1 MNALVPIA
9 SVSLPAALAPDL
21 TRAAELARE
30 EKAAAT
36 RRAYRSD
43 FRIFDDWCRGRGI
56 SALPAAPESVAAFLA
71 HDVETG
77 TRDVETGTRPST
89 LGRRVAAIRYAHKL
103 AGHSAPTDD
112 ERVKA
117 TMRGIRRSLG
127 TAPRKKAPA
136 TAERI
141 VSMALSAGGDMKGL
155 RDRALLL
162 TGFAGAFR
170 RSELVALDCEDLE
183 ESELG
188 FKMTI
193 WHSKT
198 DQEGAGQTIA
208 IVRGS
213 VACPVTA
220 LKAWLAAA
228 GITSGPI
235 FRAVKKGG
243 AVAGRL
249 SSQTVAEIVKAYAER
264 VGLDPAVF
272 AGHSMRSG
280 FLTSAAKRGAS
291 IFKLMDQSRHR
302 SVESLR
308 GYVRDAE
315 IFKEH
320 AGAGLL

>member
-1 MNALVPIA
+1 MDAIVPISSGA
-9 SVSLPAALAPDL
+9 AISAALAPDL

-30 EKAAAT
+30 EKAEST

-43 FRIFDDWCRGRGI
+43 FRIFEAWCQDRGM
-56 SALPAAPESVAAFLA
+56 SSLPAAAETVAAFLA
-71 HDVETG
+71 HDVEAG
-77 TRDVETGTRPST
+77 SRPST
-89 LGRRVAAIRYAHKL
+89 LGRRVSAIRYAHKL
-103 AGHSAPTDD
+103 AGHPAPTDD

-117 TMRGIRRSLG
+117 TMRGIRRTVG
-127 TAPRKKAPA
+127 TAPRKKTPA

-141 VSMALSAGGDMKGL
+141 VSMAIATGIDMKGL
-155 RDRALLL
+155 RDRAVLLM
-162 TGFAGAFR
+162 GFAGAFR
-170 RSELVALDCEDLE
+170 RSELVALNVEDLE

-188 FKMTI
+188 FKVVI
-193 WHSKT
+193 RRSKT

-208 IVRGS
+208 ITRGS
-213 VACPVTA
+213 VACPVAA

-228 GITSGPI
+228 GITAGPI
-235 FRAVKKGG
+235 FRSVKKGG
-243 AVAGRL
+243 AIRGRL
-249 SSQTVAEIVKAYAER
+249 PAQSVADIVKTYAER
-264 VGLDPAVF
+264 VGLDPALF

-291 IFKLMDQSRHR
+291 IFKMMDQSRHR
-302 SVESLR
+302 SVETLR

>member
-1 MNALVPIA
+1 MNALVP
-9 SVSLPAALAPDL
+9 SSPGSSLPAALAPDL
-21 TRAAELARE
+21 TRAAEWARE

-43 FRIFDDWCRGRGI
+43 FRIFEAWCRGRGV
-56 SALPAAPESVAAFLA
+56 SALPASPEAVVAFLA

-77 TRDVETGTRPST
+77 SRPST

-103 AGHSAPTDD
+103 AGRPIPTDD

-141 VSMALSAGGDMKGL
+141 IAMALSTGQDLKGL

-162 TGFAGAFR
+162 IGFAGAFR
-170 RSELVALDCEDLE
+170 RSELVALDLNDLE

-188 FKMTI
+188 YKVTI
-193 WHSKT
+193 RHSKT
-198 DQEGAGQTIA
+198 DQEGVGQTIA

-213 VACPVTA
+213 VACPVAA

-228 GITSGPI
+228 GTTAGPI
-235 FRAVKKGG
+235 FRSVRKGG
-243 AVAGRL
+243 AVGGRL
-249 SSQTVAEIVKAYAER
+249 PSQTVADIVKAHAER
-264 VGLDPAVF
+264 VGLDPALF

-280 FLTSAAKRGAS
+280 ILTSAAKRRAS
-291 IFKLMDQSRHR
+291 IFKMMDQSRHR
-302 SVESLR
+302 SVETLR

>member
-1 MNALVPIA
+1 
-9 SVSLPAALAPDL
+9 
-21 TRAAELARE
+21 
-30 EKAAAT
+30 
-36 RRAYRSD
+36 
-43 FRIFDDWCRGRGI
+43 
-56 SALPAAPESVAAFLA
+56 VAAFLA
-71 HDVETG
+71 HDVENG
-77 TRDVETGTRPST
+77 SRPST

-103 AGHSAPTDD
+103 AGHDAPTDD

-136 TAERI
+136 ERI
-141 VSMALSAGGDMKGL
+141 ISMALAAGDDMKGL

-162 TGFAGAFR
+162 IGFAGAFR
-170 RSELVALDCEDLE
+170 RSELVALDVEDLE

-188 FKMTI
+188 FKVI
-193 WHSKT
+193 IRHSKT
-198 DQEGAGQTIA
+198 DQEGMGQTIA

-213 VACPVTA
+213 VACPVMA
-220 LKAWLAAA
+220 LKAWLEAA
-228 GITSGPI
+228 GITTGAV
-235 FRAVKKGG
+235 FRSVKKGG
-243 AVAGRL
+243 AVAERL
-249 SSQTVAEIVKAYAER
+249 SAQSVADIVKTYAER
-264 VGLDPAVF
+264 VGLDPALF

-291 IFKLMDQSRHR
+291 IFKMMDQSRHR
-302 SVESLR
+302 SVETLR